1 MRGKNACSPGKKKED
16 SKHKKRAQAQFL
28 VLSMADVVLVQH
40 TSYTNL

>member
-16 SKHKKRAQAQFL
+16 SKHKKRAQAHFL

>member
-1 MRGKNACSPGKKKED
+1 MPVVLEKKKED